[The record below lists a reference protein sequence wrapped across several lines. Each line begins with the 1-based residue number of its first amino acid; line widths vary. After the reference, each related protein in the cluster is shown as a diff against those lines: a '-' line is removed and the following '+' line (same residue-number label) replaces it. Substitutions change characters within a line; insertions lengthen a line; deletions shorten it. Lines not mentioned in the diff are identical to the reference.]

1 MALIKSTAS
10 FTGTGTSDPVISLR
24 DDFNLSLDFST
35 GSGVGTV
42 ELQRSF
48 DQGNTWFTTDT
59 FTADTE
65 NVGDATRENLRW
77 RLNCTAFTSGIIAA
91 RISQ

>member
-1 MALIKSTAS
+1 MALISSTKS
-10 FTGTGTSDPVISLR
+10 FTGTGTSDPISLR
-24 DDFNLSLDFST
+24 DDFNVSLDFTT
-35 GSGVGTV
+35 GTGIGTV

-48 DQGNTWFTTDT
+48 DQGNTWFTTDS
-59 FTADTE
+59 FTADDE
-65 NVGDATRENLRW
+65 KIGDATRENLRW

>member
-1 MALIKSTAS
+1 MALKESTAS
-10 FTGTGTSDPVISLR
+10 FTGTGTSDPISLR

-35 GSGVGTV
+35 GAGVGTV
-42 ELQRSF
+42 DLQRSF
-48 DQGNTWFTTDT
+48 DQGNTWHTTDT
-59 FTADTE
+59 FSSDTQ
-65 NVGDATRENLRW
+65 NVGEATREELRW